1 MPEKEAFDHRRHLID
16 ENEQAPPANT
26 DCNEITDDEA
36 LARMLQEQILEEERA
51 MTQNEHVS
59 NNGHNYSSQSEPLS
73 DDAKLMLELQRQEM
87 DNLRNSTGFDDR
99 ELARRMQQELQDEA
113 LNEMQMQSNYQD
125 QLYYAQQIR
134 ERASD
139 NALTNSGEYSTNH
152 STNVNDGTQ
161 FDVSEPT
168 GEESDLEIAQRMQQL
183 EQFGLG
189 RMNSTRNYQVDA
201 AAQQQQPPT
210 RSRQEEEDAR
220 LARLMHDTGKSMRN
234 SSFGKPTVDSFEE
247 RPVLPPARENRSND
261 ERSISGRDQHQGSNT
276 NQLKN
281 TLDAKPHRSHTVAR
295 ANFDGSDSA
304 NIPGDLPMNLG
315 LISNL
320 DDSFQAQEGSK
331 KEKKKKFG
339 IFARNNTPAKAKKPA
354 AQEAIAPSSSR
365 EETYDS
371 KVPPKPKKPTIPLPI
386 PSRPK
391 RQDGPLPYSSV
402 GSRRVQVPVADM
414 AVSRKKVI
422 AFRKNNQSICS
433 FCEKPATS
441 FLVALEKKYHPECF
455 KCVGCHQVIDSKGP
469 FAYMVGDDKKK
480 HPLHRKCYAELYG
493 VKCAVCMASIPAGP
507 DGKVSF
513 VKHPFFDKEQMCPS
527 HAKSPG
533 RRCTG
538 CHRFE
543 PEREPFADTNDS
555 GRCVCHSCC
564 RSVVVDSDDAQP
576 LWDIVIKFMEEK
588 LHLPIWKDLR
598 KVPILIVGYEALN
611 NHMQAAGAVHGGSS
625 QILTR
630 GLCLTEHQSG
640 RKVRLAKMKFN
651 KNNQSFES
659 VNVEER
665 GYTFFQVPDATKVNP
680 DASVTAILCLSGLP
694 RDLTAS
700 VLAHEATHAW
710 FKVHPRFDIANM
722 IPPQVEEGCAQLV
735 AMLFLTEGLEPAST
749 ETYGDTGPSD
759 EKLRQYF
766 KFSIET
772 DDNEIYGEGYRKAA
786 AAYADIGIEAL
797 LSHVVL
803 YQNFPK
809 T

>member
-1 MPEKEAFDHRRHLID
+1 MPEKQAFDHRRHLINQD
-16 ENEQAPPANT
+16 ESGLTQRNT
-26 DCNEITDDEA
+26 SDDEA
-36 LARMLQEQILEEERA
+36 LARMLQQQILEEERVMA
-51 MTQNEHVS
+51 QTEPVS
-59 NNGHNYSSQSEPLS
+59 NNDHSNVPQVDSLS

-87 DNLRNSTGFDDR
+87 DNLRNSDGFDDM
-99 ELARRMQQELQDEA
+99 ELARMMQQELQDEA
-113 LNEMQMQSNYQD
+113 LNEIQMESNYQD
-125 QLYYAQQIR
+125 QLHYAQQIQ
-134 ERASD
+134 ERAFDKAVNNRGD
-139 NALTNSGEYSTNH
+139 NNTHDVVENSNITRYEM
-152 STNVNDGTQ
+152 
-161 FDVSEPT
+161 SEPA

-189 RMNSTRNYQVDA
+189 RMNSGRDYLSDA
-201 AAQQQQPPT
+201 PTSQPPA

-220 LARLMHDTGKSMRN
+220 LARLIYDTGE
-234 SSFGKPTVDSFEE
+234 SFRDLSVGKPTVDSSEE
-247 RPVLPPARENRSND
+247 RPVIPPLRENQLNDDRPTSISEREQHQRSNINHLND
-261 ERSISGRDQHQGSNT
+261 GG
-276 NQLKN
+276 
-281 TLDAKPHRSHTVAR
+281 DAKPFQSH
-295 ANFDGSDSA
+295 NFERLDSDRSA
-304 NIPGDLPMNLG
+304 NIPTDLPMNLG
-315 LISNL
+315 LTSNL
-320 DDSFQAQEGSK
+320 EDSSQAEEENK

-339 IFARNNTPAKAKKPA
+339 SLFARNSSPAKGKKPA
-354 AQEAIAPSSSR
+354 SQAGAPSPTV
-365 EETYDS
+365 EETYDT
-371 KVPPKPKKPTIPLPI
+371 KIPPKPKKPTIPLPI
-386 PSRPK
+386 PARPK

-414 AVSRKKVI
+414 AVSSKKKVI
-422 AFRKNNQSICS
+422 AFRKTNSICS
-433 FCEKPATS
+433 LCEKPAPT
-441 FLVALEKKYHPECF
+441 FLVALDKKYHPECF

-469 FAYMVGDDKKK
+469 FAYMVGEDQQK

-543 PEREPFADTNDS
+543 PEREPFADINDS
-555 GRCVCHSCC
+555 GRCVCYSCC
-564 RSVVVDSDDAQP
+564 RSVIVDSEDAQP

-659 VNVEER
+659 VNAEER

-710 FKVHPRFDIANM
+710 FKLHPRFDIANM

-735 AMLFLTEGLEPAST
+735 AMLFLTEGLDPASA
-749 ETYGDTGPSD
+749 ETYGDSGPSD